1 MIGQNKL
8 KILIIENEIYLAQ
21 SIATKLGELGHV
33 CEMCTSTR
41 DAIKSNNYD
50 VVLLSTN
57 INGQDFNPVIDTFK
71 KSIII
76 LMVSYISND
85 TVSKPLSAGAKD
97 YILKP
102 FMIEE
107 LVRKIDHYQDYDKL
121 KKKSE
126 AYDKYLS
133 HTFKAIGSEHNF
145 DNLELPVFIS
155 CNFQK
160 HADSFAFTYANEKN
174 LPLHFITLSD
184 AKAMDEIE
192 SVSSNALI
200 YIIDFHTLKKADR
213 KPFLTLLEGKKVI
226 ISSNDKIE
234 DEEYNVIE
242 IKSENNVFD
251 QGEILPIEDYVKFI
265 VLNYQHK
272 FPDTELSKKLGISRK
287 SLWEKRKKYDIIK
300 KK

>member
-1 MIGQNKL
+1 M

-21 SIATKLGELGHV
+21 SIATKLGELGHI

-41 DAIKSNNYD
+41 DAIKSSNYD

-57 INGQDFNPVIDTFK
+57 INGQDFNPIIETFK

-107 LVRKIDHYQDYDKL
+107 LIRKINHYQDYEKL
-121 KKKSE
+121 KKRDA
-126 AYDKYLS
+126 AYKKYLT
-133 HTFKAIGSEHNF
+133 HTFSTLSHDYDQSTI
-145 DNLELPVFIS
+145 ELPVYVS
-155 CNFQK
+155 SSFQK
-160 HADSFAFTYANEKN
+160 HSDAFAFEHAYEKD
-174 LPLHFITLSD
+174 LPIHFVTLND
-184 AKAMDEIE
+184 PKALSEIE
-192 SVSSNALI
+192 SLNQDVLI
-200 YIIDFHTLKKADR
+200 YVIDYQILKKAD
-213 KPFLTLLEGKKVI
+213 KKNFCSLIANKKVI
-226 ISSNDKIE
+226 VSSTDKIE
-234 DEEYNVIE
+234 EVDHKVLE
-242 IKSENNVFD
+242 IKSDNNIFD
-251 QGEILPIEDYVKFI
+251 QGDILPIEDYVKYI
-265 VLNYQHK
+265 VLNYQYK
-272 FPDTELSKKLGISRK
+272 FPDIELSKKLGISRK

>member
-1 MIGQNKL
+1 M

-21 SIATKLGELGHV
+21 SIATKLGEQGHV
-33 CEMCTSTR
+33 CEMCTSTK

-57 INGQDFNPVIDTFK
+57 INGQDFHPVIETFN
-71 KSIII
+71 KSIVI

-85 TVSKPLSAGAKD
+85 TVSKPLAAGAKD

-107 LVRKIDHYQDYDKL
+107 LIRKIDHYQDYERL
-121 KKKSE
+121 KTKNK
-126 AYDKYLS
+126 AYESYL
-133 HTFKAIGSEHNF
+133 KHNF
-145 DNLELPVFIS
+145 SSISHEHKHQDIELPVYVS
-155 CNFQK
+155 SSFQK
-160 HADSFAFTYANEKN
+160 YADAFAFNHASYKN
-174 LPLHFITLSD
+174 QSIHFVSLSD
-184 AKAMDEIE
+184 PKATSEIKAAAQ
-192 SVSSNALI
+192 NTIL
-200 YIIDFHTLKKADR
+200 YIIDYQTLKKPER
-213 KPFLTLLEGKKVI
+213 KAFAELIANKQVI
-226 ISSNDKIE
+226 ISSTDSI
-234 DEEYNVIE
+234 DEEDVAHKVIS

-251 QGEILPIEDYVKFI
+251 QGDILPIEDYVKYI

>member
-1 MIGQNKL
+1 M
-8 KILIIENEIYLAQ
+8 KILIIENEVYLAQ

-41 DAIKSNNYD
+41 DAIKSTNYD

-57 INGQDFNPVIDTFK
+57 INGQDFNPVIETFK

-107 LVRKIDHYQDYDKL
+107 LIRKINHYQDYEKL
-121 KKKSE
+121 KKRNE
-126 AYDKYLS
+126 AYEKYLAHSFATIS
-133 HTFKAIGSEHNF
+133 HDTDYENV
-145 DNLELPVFIS
+145 ELPLFIS
-155 CNFQK
+155 SSFQK
-160 HADSFAFTYANEKN
+160 YADAFAFNHANKKN
-174 LPLHFITLSD
+174 LPIHFITLTD
-184 AKAMDEIE
+184 PKAMNQI
-192 SVSSNALI
+192 NALPQNSI
-200 YIIDFHTLKKADR
+200 VYIIDYQILKKSDR
-213 KPFLTLLEGKKVI
+213 AAFFEVI
-226 ISSNDKIE
+226 SNKQAIVASSDKIE
-234 DEEYNVIE
+234 DIDFKVIE
-242 IKSENNVFD
+242 IKSDNNIFD

-265 VLNYQHK
+265 VLNYQSK

>member
-1 MIGQNKL
+1 M
-8 KILIIENEIYLAQ
+8 KILIIENEVYLAQ
-21 SIATKLGELGHV
+21 SIATKLGEIGHI

-71 KSIII
+71 NSIII

-107 LVRKIDHYQDYDKL
+107 LIRKIHHYQDYEKVKKRNEAYEKYLTHTFSSISNDYNHEEIELPIFISSGFAKNADAFAFEHAKVKNKAL
-121 KKKSE
+121 HFISLSNPKALSEIEALSPNSILYIIDYQTLKKSE
-126 AYDKYLS
+126 RK
-133 HTFKAIGSEHNF
+133 TFIDAI
-145 DNLELPVFIS
+145 
-155 CNFQK
+155 
-160 HADSFAFTYANEKN
+160 AEKQA
-174 LPLHFITLSD
+174 IVAST
-184 AKAMDEIE
+184 
-192 SVSSNALI
+192 
-200 YIIDFHTLKKADR
+200 
-213 KPFLTLLEGKKVI
+213 
-226 ISSNDKIE
+226 DKIE
-234 DEEYNVIE
+234 DIDFKILE
-242 IKSENNVFD
+242 IKSDTNVFD

-265 VLNYQHK
+265 VLNYQSK

>member
-1 MIGQNKL
+1 M

-21 SIATKLGELGHV
+21 SIATKLTDLGHN

-41 DAIKSNNYD
+41 DAVKSTSYD

-57 INGQDFNPVIDTFK
+57 INGQDFNPIIETFK
-71 KSIII
+71 NSIII

-107 LVRKIDHYQDYDKL
+107 LVRKIDHYQDYEKL
-121 KKKSE
+121 KKRNE
-126 AYDKYLS
+126 AYEKYLS
-133 HTFKAIGSEHNF
+133 HTFSDVLDEHDYENT
-145 DNLELPVFIS
+145 ELPLFIS
-155 CNFQK
+155 SSYQKYADAFAYEFANFK
-160 HADSFAFTYANEKN
+160 D
-174 LPLHFITLSD
+174 LPLHFITLND
-184 AKAMDEIE
+184 PKALGDIE
-192 SVSSNALI
+192 SLPKNSII
-200 YIIDFHTLKKADR
+200 YIIDYQVLKKSD
-213 KPFLTLLEGKKVI
+213 KKIFCDLIRDKQAI
-226 ISSNDKIE
+226 IASTEKIDGVE
-234 DEEYNVIE
+234 FEVLE

-251 QGEILPIEDYVKFI
+251 HGEILPIEDYVKYI
-265 VLNYQHK
+265 VLNYQNK
-272 FPDTELSKKLGISRK
+272 YPDTELSKKLGISRK

>member
-1 MIGQNKL
+1 MIGRNKL

-21 SIATKLGELGHV
+21 SIATKLGELGHI

-107 LVRKIDHYQDYDKL
+107 LIRKIDHYQDYEKL
-121 KKKSE
+121 KKRNASYE
-126 AYDKYLS
+126 KYLTHS
-133 HTFKAIGSEHNF
+133 FKTVSPKH
-145 DNLELPVFIS
+145 DLEKIEFPLFIS
-155 CNFQK
+155 CAVQK
-160 HADSFAFTYANEKN
+160 YADSFAFSYANTKN
-174 LPLHFITLSD
+174 LALNFISLSD
-184 AKAMDEIE
+184 AKAMNEIE
-192 SVSSNALI
+192 SLPNNSLI

-213 KPFLTLLEGKKVI
+213 KSFITLIADKKVI
-226 ISSNDKIE
+226 VSSSEKME
-234 DEEYNVIE
+234 EEEYNVIE

-251 QGEILPIEDYVKFI
+251 HGEILPIEDYVKFI